1 MTTETH
7 LSLEEIAALKET
19 FRAQALELLEDY
31 GRSVLELE
39 GAADSGD
46 LLKSLQRVVHTLKG
60 DSMSLEFDRLAELA
74 HRLEDLLASIRD
86 DDRSTSRGQTDLLL
100 ACGDAMNT
108 LLDGYCAEP
117 PKPPISI
124 ASLLERLDGVIS
136 ESKTKAPSIRIA
148 PLYKLTVTFNR
159 KCQMHSAG
167 AFLIRQRIDPLCRIH
182 EASPDPEGNAI
193 EQSRTW
199 TLIIE
204 SDGKSEALRRAARVA
219 GVSSRVKT
227 EPFKGPR
234 PIVEP
239 GHDGSSNTE
248 VAQTSTTATPTSSDQ
263 LRMDVG
269 KIDRVMNLVGELV
282 IGRSMVSQALS
293 ELATADESAVSRLTA
308 ANNFLERTLT
318 ELQAVVLKI
327 RMVPVDHVFRR
338 FPRAVRDLA
347 HSGGK
352 EVELEIR
359 GASTELDKSIVD
371 ALHEPLLHLV
381 RNAID
386 HGIEPPDAR
395 LQAGKSRVAKLTLAA
410 FYEGNHVHILIE
422 DDGRGIDVEEV
433 RHRAVELGAVGRQEI
448 ESLPQEEVLN
458 VIFQPGFSTKT
469 SVSTVSGRGIGMDV
483 VRGAI
488 ESLKGT
494 IDVKTKAGRGTEFLL
509 RLPLTLAILKA
520 ILVESAGK
528 IFAIPLSGV
537 LEIVRLFAEEAGSV
551 LGKGVMR
558 QRDRVVP
565 LVDLKEALGLESKT
579 QGGKTDRAFVILVG
593 EAERRLGL
601 VVDKLHGEHEL
612 VVKPIED
619 PLVRS
624 SGVAGAS
631 ILGDGKVVLILNLRG
646 IAEKRRR
653 MGRRAEGLK

>member
-1 MTTETH
+1 MTAETH
-7 LSLEEIAALKET
+7 LSLEEVTALKET

-31 GRSVLELE
+31 GRFVLELE
-39 GAADSGD
+39 RAADPAD
-46 LLKSLQRVVHTLKG
+46 VLKSLRRVVHTLKG

-86 DDRSTSRGQTDLLL
+86 SDQSTSRVRIDLLL
-100 ACGDAMNT
+100 ACGDAMST
-108 LLDGYCAEP
+108 LLDGYCSEP

-124 ASLLERLDGVIS
+124 ASLLERLDVVMN
-136 ESKTKAPSIRIA
+136 EPEKTSSSAPAA
-148 PLYKLTVTFNR
+148 PLYELTITFNR

-167 AFLIRQRIDPLCRIH
+167 AFIIQRRIEPLGRIH
-182 EASPDPEGNAI
+182 EASPDPEATAI
-193 EQSRTW
+193 EKSRTW

-204 SDGKSEALRRAARVA
+204 SDRKPEILRGAARVA
-219 GVSSRVKT
+219 GVSSRVKI
-227 EPFKGPR
+227 EPFKGPPPAAVAR
-234 PIVEP
+234 LDESPSDEAAQP
-239 GHDGSSNTE
+239 STKPSS
-248 VAQTSTTATPTSSDQ
+248 SLSDQ

-293 ELATADESAVSRLTA
+293 ELAATDESAVSRLSA
-308 ANNFLERTLT
+308 ANDFLERTLT

-338 FPRAVRDLA
+338 FPRVVRDLA
-347 HSGGK
+347 HSSGK

-386 HGIEPPDAR
+386 HGIESPDAR
-395 LQAGKSRVAKLTLAA
+395 KRAGKSRIAKLTLAA

-422 DDGRGIDVEEV
+422 DDGGGIDVDEV
-433 RHRAVELGAVGRQEI
+433 RRRAVELGVVDRQEI
-448 ESLPQEEVLN
+448 DSLPQEEILN
-458 VIFQPGFSTKT
+458 VIFHPGFSTKT

-483 VRGAI
+483 VRSAL

-494 IDVKTKAGRGTEFLL
+494 IDVNTKVGQGTQFVL

-520 ILVESAGK
+520 ILVESAGR

-537 LEIVRLFAEEAGSV
+537 LEIVRLFAEEEVSV
-551 LGKGVMR
+551 LGKGVMHL
-558 QRDRVVP
+558 RDRVVP
-565 LVDLKEALGLESKT
+565 LVDLRETLELESERVRE
-579 QGGKTDRAFVILVG
+579 KTDRAFVILVG

-624 SGVAGAS
+624 PGVAGAS

-646 IAEKRRR
+646 IAEKKRR